1 MEDKWQKFMYE
12 NARERKD
19 GVIPAEAQDILCS
32 DATLEEPVLP
42 APGKWLDLSKLGLK
56 FSEFQC

>member
-1 MEDKWQKFMYE
+1 MYE